1 MRAFFL
7 RFIPEQR
14 RRRHP
19 EVRAPFWRASKDESS
34 ARAAHPSRRRSA
46 APQDDGGECNTYLR
60 TVLAPKAAMTASG
73 TFSFVAL
80 GDAARAAELRR
91 VKVLATLVLTGT
103 LALFVTAKI
112 LLPVHPVFGCVAAFA
127 EAATIGD
134 LADWYA
140 VVALF
145 RRPLGL
151 PIPHTAIIQGNQHRI
166 ADKLGEFIELHF
178 LEAAPVDAK
187 LRQIDF
193 GSFIA
198 DWLRDRKRSA
208 DLARFTLRLLP
219 EALAAT
225 ENSGLLNFITR
236 RITTQLQSIDLA
248 PLAAGTLRAFVAEG
262 RHQGLLDDILS
273 AVHQSLTEPETMT
286 MIRAKARDDLP
297 TLLKL
302 YRADAFLVKKIVASA
317 TAFFHDVRG
326 DPTHP
331 FRGEFDR
338 MVLSF
343 VDKLGS
349 DPAYADRIDGLKRD
363 LLARPELGDLAR
375 NVWLNTRLFIER
387 SASGETQVLQQ
398 HLARMFMAAGEALAA
413 DPELRAEINKGLVTV
428 LGSFIAD
435 QKSGVSSFISDQV
448 KAWDMGQL
456 ISLIEINFGKDL
468 KYIRFTGSLIGGL
481 AGLGVFTPEFLLRWL
496 WLLDDSDS

>member
-1 MRAFFL
+1 MIARL
-7 RFIPEQR
+7 LI
-14 RRRHP
+14 
-19 EVRAPFWRASKDESS
+19 KD
-34 ARAAHPSRRRSA
+34 
-46 APQDDGGECNTYLR
+46 T
-60 TVLAPKAAMTASG
+60 MTSIG
-73 TFSFVAL
+73 TFSFDAP
-80 GDAARAAELRR
+80 GDAARAVELRR
-91 VKVLATLVLTGT
+91 VKALATLVLAGT
-103 LALFVTAKI
+103 LALFVIAKM
-112 LLPVHPVFGCVAAFA
+112 LLPVHPAFGFVAAFA
-127 EAATIGD
+127 EAATIGG

-198 DWLRDRKRSA
+198 DWLRDRKRST
-208 DLARFTLRLLP
+208 DLARFSLRLLP
-219 EALAAT
+219 EAVTAT
-225 ENSGLLNFITR
+225 ESSGLMTFITR

-248 PLAAGTLRAFVAEG
+248 PLAAGTLRAFVREG

-273 AVHQSLTEPETMT
+273 AEQKSLTQPETMA
-286 MIRAKARDDLP
+286 MVREKIRGELP

-302 YRADAFLVKKIVASA
+302 YRADKYLVNKIIASA
-317 TAFFHDVRG
+317 TAFFEEVRS
-326 DPTHP
+326 DAKHP

-343 VDKLGS
+343 VDRLGS

-363 LLARPELGDLAR
+363 LLARPELGELAR
-375 NVWLNTRLFIER
+375 NVWANARVFIER
-387 SASGETQVLQQ
+387 SASGETQVLQH
-398 HLARMFMAAGEALAA
+398 HLAGMFVAAGEALAG
-413 DPELRAEINKGLVTV
+413 DSELRAEINQGLVAV
-428 LGSFIAD
+428 LKSFIAD
-435 QKSGVSSFISDQV
+435 QKSGVSGFISDQV

-456 ISLIEINFGKDL
+456 LSLIEINIGRDL
-468 KYIRFTGSLIGGL
+468 QYIRFNGSLIGGL
-481 AGLGVFTPEFLLRWL
+481 AGLGLYTGEFVLRWL
-496 WLLDDSDS
+496 